1 MTKKEFEKTVIDAF
15 GISPDYP
22 FDEDFETAVF
32 RHTDTKKW
40 FAIMMKIP
48 KARLF
53 FASDGCNDLKCKSAG
68 DKPPPY
74 GCDETIWVVNLKCDP
89 EIIESLAGVERGIFR
104 AYHMNKSHW
113 LTASLD
119 MCDEDMIVWLVEKS
133 YKLTKKVK
141 K

>member
-1 MTKKEFEKTVIDAF
+1 MTKKQFEKTVFDAF

-32 RHTDTKKW
+32 RHADTKKW

-48 KARLF
+48 KAKL
-53 FASDGCNDLKCKSAG
+53 SLSGEG
-68 DKPPPY
+68 D
-74 GCDETIWVVNLKCDP
+74 IWVVNLKCDP

-104 AYHMNKSHW
+104 AYHMNKTHW
-113 LTASLD
+113 LSIVPE
-119 MCDEDMIVWLVEKS
+119 MCDEDMIFWLVEKS
-133 YKLTKKVK
+133 YSLTKKVK